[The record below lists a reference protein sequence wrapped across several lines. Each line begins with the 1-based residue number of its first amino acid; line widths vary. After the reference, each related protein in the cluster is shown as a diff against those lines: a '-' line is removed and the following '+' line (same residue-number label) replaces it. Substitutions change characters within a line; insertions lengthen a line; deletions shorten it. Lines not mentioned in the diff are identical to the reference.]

1 MTSSFYLY
9 SSSAGRERGKS
20 ITPLRQAIPV
30 YAIFTALKTLAM
42 NKIFKLKAEQIKK
55 LIEPMGGCIAT
66 DKITVEGELVDYMI
80 REEPNNDIDSGW
92 QFYSGTEDQEYI
104 DNPENSAIYDVNTI
118 ANYDPAI
125 IPYLNLPIGT
135 QLERIH
141 GTNTF
146 RIIPG

>member
-1 MTSSFYLY
+1 
-9 SSSAGRERGKS
+9 
-20 ITPLRQAIPV
+20 
-30 YAIFTALKTLAM
+30 M